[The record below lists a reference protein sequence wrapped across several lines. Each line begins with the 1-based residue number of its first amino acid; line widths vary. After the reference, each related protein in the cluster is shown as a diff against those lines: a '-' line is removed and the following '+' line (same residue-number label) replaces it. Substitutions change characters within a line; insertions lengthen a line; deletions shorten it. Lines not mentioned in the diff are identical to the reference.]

1 MNKRF
6 HWLEAKQLDRVTNF
20 STEIEPIKFALSH
33 NIEAFYYCTFAKNK
47 KYYGLKHNIKYL
59 GILKNKYLKHVEFQ
73 ILVVIKAISIVL
85 TESESVLM
93 VNQGLIRHM
102 LPALTLNNLL
112 KRKNKFVSDI
122 RTTPTSPKTFDQ
134 KMKTFHKQFQYAIKY
149 FDGFSFITPFMEK
162 YVMSSYE
169 NRDYKIVNW
178 SSGVDLDQFNP
189 YNYISNRPSGKFRL
203 FYHGGISLSRGNLNL
218 IKAAHLLVKAGYEI
232 ELLQV
237 GILVDKEIK
246 DYCEAQN
253 ISSWCKILPPVP
265 LTAIPQMIADCDLP
279 VLPFPNFM
287 AWRVSSPIKMMEY
300 LAMGKKLLVPNM
312 EAFTNVFKETPQ
324 LCFYYDV
331 HAINPIEEISNA
343 IKVILDENFLG
354 NNNFFKEARDFVGKS
369 YSWDKQAANLFDFC
383 NKL

>member
-162 YVMSSYE
+162 YVMSRYE
-169 NRDYKIVNW
+169 NKDYKIVNW

-189 YNYISNRPSGKFRL
+189 YNYISNRQSGKFRL

-253 ISSWCKILPPVP
+253 ISSWCKILPPVAI
-265 LTAIPQMIADCDLP
+265 TAIPQMIADCDLP

-287 AWRVSSPIKMMEY
+287 AWRVSSPIKLMEY
-300 LAMGKKLLVPNM
+300 LAMGKKVLVPNM
-312 EAFTNVFKETPQ
+312 ECFTDVFGTRSN
-324 LCFYYDV
+324 LVFYYESKSQE
-331 HAINPIEEISNA
+331 PIKEITSA
-343 IKVILDENFLG
+343 IKNILDNHSLV
-354 NNNFFKEARDFVGKS
+354 NSNFFPEIRAFVMER
-369 YSWDKQAANLFDFC
+369 YTWEKQAAKLFEFC
-383 NKL
+383 ESL

>member
-149 FDGFSFITPFMEK
+149 FDGFSFITPFMEQ
-162 YVMSSYE
+162 YVMSRYE
-169 NRDYKIVNW
+169 NKDYKIVNW
-178 SSGVDLDQFNP
+178 SSGVDLDLFNP
-189 YNYISNRPSGKFRL
+189 YNYLSRRQNKKFRL
-203 FYHGGISLSRGNLNL
+203 FYHGGISISRGNLNL

-232 ELLQV
+232 ELVQV

-246 DYCEAQN
+246 DYCEAQS
-253 ISSWCKILPPVP
+253 ISSWCKILPPIP
-265 LTAIPQMIADCDLP
+265 LTAIPQMVADCDLP

-287 AWRVSSPIKMMEY
+287 AWRVSSPIKLMEY
-300 LAMGKKLLVPNM
+300 LAMGKKVLVPNI
-312 EAFTNVFKETPQ
+312 EAFTNVFKEMSQ

-331 HAINPIEEISNA
+331 HAINPIEEISNT
-343 IKVILDENFLG
+343 IKVILDKNLLG
-354 NNNFFKEARDFVGKS
+354 NSNFFQEARDFVGKS

-383 NKL
+383 EKL